1 MEKSPDAFR
10 TISEVSEALDTPA
23 HVLRFWETRFTQVK
37 PVKRAGGRRYYRPS
51 DVALLAGIKKL
62 LHEDGMTIRG
72 VQKLLREQGIRH
84 VAALAAPSE
93 EPSGE
98 TIDST
103 VAPEAPMILD
113 APIEPETA
121 PQDNVVPLAA
131 RKAEAPE
138 APPAEA
144 PAATPAG
151 GEATAEPPADTPATS
166 EAARITA
173 PPPAE
178 SPAAPQGDLFA
189 EPAAPEAP
197 QPPSST
203 PAPDWPSH
211 PLTRA
216 ESAALTGSE
225 APAETEEPPLANRLR
240 ALSRRPAPGQAERI
254 AALRDR
260 LAALRDSLATRVG
273 RSHR

>member
-1 MEKSPDAFR
+1 M
-10 TISEVSEALDTPA
+10 SEALDTPA

-51 DVALLAGIKKL
+51 DVALLTGIKKL

-84 VAALAAPSE
+84 VAALAATPE
-93 EPSGE
+93 EGAAE
-98 TIDST
+98 TVERS

-113 APIEPETA
+113 VPVEAETV
-121 PQDNVVPLAA
+121 PQDNVVPLSA

-138 APPAEA
+138 PTPP
-144 PAATPAG
+144 
-151 GEATAEPPADTPATS
+151 
-166 EAARITA
+166 
-173 PPPAE
+173 E
-178 SPAAPQGDLFA
+178 SPAAESAPPVEAPAGSPDEPQGDLFA
-189 EPAAPEAP
+189 EPSAA
-197 QPPSST
+197 
-203 PAPDWPSH
+203 PAPDRSAH

-216 ESAALTGSE
+216 EPGPLAGAGSE
-225 APAETEEPPLANRLR
+225 TEDPPLASRLR
-240 ALSRRPAPGQAERI
+240 ALPRQPAPGQAERI

-260 LAALRDSLATRVG
+260 LAALRDSLAARAG